1 MSPVELGL
9 TSHPLTP
16 DPDET
21 GATSLERVR
30 AGWPHVAVL
39 ALDVLPL
46 HEGDPERD
54 SVQAC
59 IALGALLPLDVVVD
73 LVPSSADRAAEARRM
88 FSASSFENER
98 YLYETT
104 VSGAELEHGDWGVRV
119 RPAIGEDALPDL
131 APVIRWFAVPA
142 SALGA
147 TAAPGHLLPHAGRAA
162 ESDAAPPLLG

>member
-9 TSHPLTP
+9 TSHPLAP
-16 DPDET
+16 DPDERV
-21 GATSLERVR
+21 AASLARVR
-30 AGWPHVAVL
+30 AGWPHVAVTG
-39 ALDVLPL
+39 LDVLPL
-46 HEGDPERD
+46 HEGDPARD
-54 SVQAC
+54 AVHAC
-59 IALGALLPLDVVVD
+59 IALGALLPVDVIVD

-104 VSGAELEHGDWGVRV
+104 LPGARLEHGDWGVRV

-162 ESDAAPPLLG
+162 PADAARPLAG